1 MSEETFR
8 WVVAAGVMLAA
19 AGCIV
24 GGIVSIVLLSVA
36 KKIKDKLEPTLDAV
50 APLTVDSRELMTALK
65 PRILKISAQAAE
77 IGQLAVVEA
86 HRYSEVS
93 KDLAERAKAQ
103 IARLDGAVDNT
114 VEHVHE
120 AGDAVK
126 SAVLRPMREIDGVF
140 TGLRTAIATYRR
152 GGRRGNV
159 YSATQDEEMF
169 I

>member
-8 WVVAAGVMLAA
+8 WVIAGGVLLAA
-19 AGCIV
+19 VGCVV
-24 GGIVSIVLLSVA
+24 GGIVSVLLLSIA
-36 KKIKDKLEPTLDAV
+36 KNLREKIEPVMDAV
-50 APLTVDSRELMTALK
+50 GPLAIDTRDTMTAVK
-65 PRILKISAQAAE
+65 PRIIKISAQVAE
-77 IGQLAVVEA
+77 IGQIAVAEA
-86 HRYSEVS
+86 HRYSDVS

-140 TGLRTAIATYRR
+140 AGLRTAIATYRR